1 MKSSIDR
8 LLRFELYKSGSNDK
22 RSFQPSAH
30 VDELAQAAQVRFF
43 FLVCFLLSATFS
55 INQVGPFFFFKLL
68 ISRLCNKALLDL
80 GLSK

>member
-1 MKSSIDR
+1 MKSSLDR

-43 FLVCFLLSATFS
+43 FLVSFSA
-55 INQVGPFFFFKLL
+55 I
-68 ISRLCNKALLDL
+68 CNFQYKP
-80 GLSK
+80 SPNFETP

>member
-1 MKSSIDR
+1 MKSSLDR

-55 INQVGPFFFFKLL
+55 INQVL
-68 ISRLCNKALLDL
+68 ISRLRNKALLDL